1 MTVLQNFV
9 NFARGKVD
17 HTSLNRRAV
26 LSRLTAANGFKIIM
40 DGGATLV
47 VSPRADPKNIIEPGS
62 GEWVFQWDIQTGEL
76 LIAPDLFFVWWNNPN
91 DLKNLIE
98 NGHYA
103 AHEQELR
110 NIQWEKDRAF
120 DRNFADKFMRPQL
133 PFRNR

>member
-17 HTSLNRRAV
+17 HRSLTRRNV
-26 LSRLTAANGFKIIM
+26 LSRLTEANGFKVIM

-62 GEWVFQWDIQTGEL
+62 GEWVFQWDVQTGEL
-76 LIAPDLFFVWWNNPN
+76 SIAPDLFFVWWNNPN

-103 AHEQELR
+103 AHEQELL
-110 NIQWEKDRAF
+110 NIQREKDRAF
-120 DRNFADKFMRPQL
+120 SRHLADKFMRPQL
-133 PFRNR
+133 PFGNR